1 MIGRIP
7 APRRPLGHLALRAA
21 LLLIATFA
29 LGVRPVL
36 AQSVLRD
43 AETEAFMKDMAR
55 PLVEAA
61 GLEPKSVEFIL
72 VQDDSL
78 NAFVTGGQ
86 NVFLHSGTIVQA
98 QGVNQ
103 IEGIVAHELGHI
115 TGGHN
120 VRFADGIKGA
130 SNISLVSLLLGAAA
144 IAAGA
149 GEAGMG
155 IMAGGQQAA
164 MGKFLAYSRNQESST
179 DQAGAQFL
187 AKAGISGRGSIEF
200 FKQIQNQ
207 EYRYAI
213 PQDDSYGR
221 THPLSG
227 ERITMLEELYKKS
240 PAWERPSDPAIEKR
254 FQRVKAK
261 LIGFVSEPSRTF
273 QLYPE
278 SDLSE
283 PARYARAYAWHKSAF
298 PDRAATEVDAL
309 LKIAPNDPYYLEL
322 KGQVL
327 LESGRVK
334 ESIEPLR
341 QAVRLAPDQP
351 LIAAL
356 LGHALISTED
366 KADTEEAKT
375 ILRTAVARDNSNPF
389 AWYQLGIAYE
399 RDGDEP
405 RAALASAERYNLMG
419 APQMALPNARRAVAG
434 LKAGTPDWLRAQD
447 IVLVSE
453 DEMAKQKKRR

>member
-1 MIGRIP
+1 MIGRFP
-7 APRRPLGHLALRAA
+7 ASRLV
-21 LLLIATFA
+21 LLLIATLA
-29 LGVRPVL
+29 LGVRPAL

-43 AETEAFMKDMAR
+43 AETEAFFKDMSR
-55 PLVEAA
+55 PLIDAA
-61 GLEPKSVEFIL
+61 GLDPKSVQIVL

-86 NVFLHSGTIVQA
+86 NVFLHSGTMTKA
-98 QGVNQ
+98 AGVNQ

-120 VRFADGIKGA
+120 VRFADGVKGA
-130 SNISLVSLLLGAAA
+130 SGISLVSLLLGAAA

-164 MGKFLAYSRNQESST
+164 LGKFLAYSRDQESST

-227 ERITMLEELYKKS
+227 ERITMLEELYRKS
-240 PAWERPSDPAIEKR
+240 PAWDRPSNAELERR

-261 LIGFVSEPSRTF
+261 LVGFVSEPSRTF

-298 PDRAATEVDAL
+298 PDRAAAEADAL
-309 LKIAPNDPYYLEL
+309 LRIAPNDPYYLEL
-322 KGQVL
+322 KGQIL
-327 LESGRVK
+327 LESGRVR
-334 ESIEPLR
+334 EAIEPLR
-341 QAVRLAPDQP
+341 QAVKAAPDQP

-366 KADTEEAKT
+366 KADAEEAKA
-375 ILRTAVARDNSNPF
+375 ILRSAVARDNSNPF

-419 APQMALPNARRAVAG
+419 APQMALPNARRALAG
-434 LKAGTPDWLRAQD
+434 LKTGTPDWLRAQD

-453 DEMAKQKKRR
+453 DEVGKLKKRR

>member
-1 MIGRIP
+1 MTGRIP
-7 APRRPLGHLALRAA
+7 AFRMPIGHVALRAA
-21 LLLIATFA
+21 VLLIATFA
-29 LGVRPVL
+29 LGVRPVM

-61 GLEPKSVEFIL
+61 GLEPKSVEFVL

-86 NVFLHSGTIVQA
+86 NVFLHSGTIAQA
-98 QGVNQ
+98 ANVNQ

-120 VRFADGIKGA
+120 VRFADGVKGA
-130 SNISLVSLLLGAAA
+130 SSISLVSLLLGAAA

-164 MGKFLAYSRNQESST
+164 LGKFLAYSRNQESST

-187 AKAGISGRGSIEF
+187 DKAGISGRGSIEF

-240 PAWERPSDPAIEKR
+240 SAWDRPSDAAIEKR

-261 LIGFVSEPSRTF
+261 LIGFVSEPARTF

-278 SDLSE
+278 SDTSE

-298 PDRAATEVDAL
+298 PDRAAAEADAL
-309 LKIAPNDPYYLEL
+309 
-322 KGQVL
+322 
-327 LESGRVK
+327 
-334 ESIEPLR
+334 
-341 QAVRLAPDQP
+341 
-351 LIAAL
+351 
-356 LGHALISTED
+356 
-366 KADTEEAKT
+366 
-375 ILRTAVARDNSNPF
+375 
-389 AWYQLGIAYE
+389 
-399 RDGDEP
+399 
-405 RAALASAERYNLMG
+405 
-419 APQMALPNARRAVAG
+419 
-434 LKAGTPDWLRAQD
+434 
-447 IVLVSE
+447 
-453 DEMAKQKKRR
+453 

>member
-7 APRRPLGHLALRAA
+7 ALRF
-21 LLLIATFA
+21 LVLLIATFA
-29 LGVRPVL
+29 IGARPAL
-36 AQSVLRD
+36 AHSVLRD
-43 AETEAFMKDMAR
+43 AETEAFMRDMAR
-55 PLVEAA
+55 PLVDAA
-61 GLEPKSVEFIL
+61 GLDARSVQFVLIN
-72 VQDDSL
+72 DPSL

-86 NVFLHSGTIVQA
+86 NVFLHSGTIAQA
-98 QGVNQ
+98 EGVNQ

-120 VRFADGIKGA
+120 VRFADGA
-130 SNISLVSLLLGAAA
+130 RAANSISLVSLLLGAAA

-149 GEAGMG
+149 GDAGMG
-155 IMAGGQQAA
+155 IMTAGQQAA
-164 MGKFLAYSRNQESST
+164 LGKFLAYSRDQESST
-179 DQAGAQFL
+179 DQAGASFL
-187 AKAGISGRGSIEF
+187 AKAGMSGKGSLEF
-200 FKQIQNQ
+200 FRKIQNQ

-227 ERITMLEELYKKS
+227 ERIAVLEEIYQKS
-240 PAWERPSDPAIEKR
+240 PSWDRPSDPAMEKR

-261 LIGFVSEPSRTF
+261 LIGFVSEPARTF

-278 SDLSE
+278 SDVSE

-298 PDRAATEVDAL
+298 PEKAAAEADAL
-309 LKIAPNDPYYLEL
+309 LRAAPNDPYYLEL
-322 KGQVL
+322 KGQIL

-334 ESIEPLR
+334 DAIPPLR
-341 QAVRLAPDQP
+341 QAVKLAPDQP

-366 KADTEEAKT
+366 KADAEEAKA
-375 ILRTAVARDNSNPF
+375 ILRTAVARDNTNPF

-419 APQMALPNARRAVAG
+419 APQMALPNARRAMAG
-434 LKAGTPDWLRAQD
+434 LKTGTPDWLRAQD

-453 DEMAKQKKRR
+453 DEVEKLKKRR

>member
-7 APRRPLGHLALRAA
+7 ALRF
-21 LLLIATFA
+21 LVLLIATFA
-29 LGVRPVL
+29 IGARPAL

-43 AETEAFMKDMAR
+43 AETEAFMRDMAR
-55 PLVEAA
+55 PLVDAA
-61 GLEPKSVEFIL
+61 GLDARSVQFVLIN
-72 VQDDSL
+72 DPSL

-86 NVFLHSGTIVQA
+86 NVFLHSGTIAQA
-98 QGVNQ
+98 EGVNQ

-120 VRFADGIKGA
+120 VRFADGA
-130 SNISLVSLLLGAAA
+130 RAANSISLVSLLLGAAA

-149 GEAGMG
+149 GDAGMG
-155 IMAGGQQAA
+155 IMTAGQQAA
-164 MGKFLAYSRNQESST
+164 LGKFLAYSRDQESST
-179 DQAGAQFL
+179 DQAGASFL
-187 AKAGISGRGSIEF
+187 AKAGMSGKGSLEF
-200 FKQIQNQ
+200 FRKIQNQ

-227 ERITMLEELYKKS
+227 ERIAVLEEIYQKS
-240 PAWERPSDPAIEKR
+240 PSWDRPSDPAMEKR

-261 LIGFVSEPSRTF
+261 LIGFVSEPARTF

-278 SDLSE
+278 SDVSE

-298 PDRAATEVDAL
+298 PEKAAAEADAL
-309 LKIAPNDPYYLEL
+309 LRAAPNDPYYLEL
-322 KGQVL
+322 KGQIL

-334 ESIEPLR
+334 DAIPPLR
-341 QAVRLAPDQP
+341 QAVKLAPDQP

-366 KADTEEAKT
+366 KADAEEAKA
-375 ILRTAVARDNSNPF
+375 ILRTAVARDNTNPF

-419 APQMALPNARRAVAG
+419 APQMALPNARRAMAG
-434 LKAGTPDWLRAQD
+434 LKTGTPDWLRAQD

-453 DEMAKQKKRR
+453 DEVEKLKKRR

>member
-1 MIGRIP
+1 MTY
-7 APRRPLGHLALRAA
+7 LRLF

-29 LGVRPVL
+29 FGVRPVL

-43 AETEAFMKDMAR
+43 AETEAFFNDMSR
-55 PLVEAA
+55 PLVDAA
-61 GLEPKSVEFIL
+61 KLDPKSVHFIL
-72 VQDDSL
+72 VNDPSL
-78 NAFVTGGQ
+78 NAFVAGGQ
-86 NVFLHSGTIVQA
+86 NVFMHSGTIAQA
-98 QGVNQ
+98 KGVNQ
-103 IEGIVAHELGHI
+103 IEGIIAHELGHI

-120 VRFADGIKGA
+120 VRFADGISGA
-130 SNISLVSLLLGAAA
+130 NSVSLLSLLLGAAA
-144 IAAGA
+144 IAVGA

-164 MGKFLAYSRNQESST
+164 LGKFLAYSRNQESST
-179 DQAGAQFL
+179 DQAGASFL
-187 AKAGISGRGSIEF
+187 DKAGISGKGSIDF

-240 PAWERPSDPAIEKR
+240 AAWDRPSNPEMEKR
-254 FQRVKAK
+254 FQRIKGK
-261 LIGFVSEPSRTF
+261 LVGFVSEPARTF

-278 SDLSE
+278 TDTSE

-309 LKIAPNDPYYLEL
+309 LAKAPNDPYYLEL
-322 KGQVL
+322 KGQIL

-334 ESIEPLR
+334 EAIPPLR
-341 QAVRLAPDQP
+341 LAVKMAPDQP
-351 LIAAL
+351 LISTL
-356 LGHALISTED
+356 LGHALISTEE
-366 KADTEEAKT
+366 KADTEEAKN
-375 ILRTAVARDNSNPF
+375 ILRSAVARDNTNPF

-399 RDGDEP
+399 REGDEP
-405 RAALASAERYNLMG
+405 RAALASAERYNLMR
-419 APQMALPNARRAVAG
+419 APQMALPSARRALAG
-434 LKAGTPDWLRAQD
+434 LKTGTPDWLRAQD
-447 IVLVSE
+447 IVMVSE
-453 DEMAKQKKRR
+453 ADMEKKKRR